1 MARKGPQP
9 LADVVGE
16 LIAPACRKRGIAS
29 VQLTLEPADLFGA
42 RFAPSAR
49 VEKIIWPA
57 RDKRD
62 GGEGATLLVRADGA
76 TALALQHIAPQIVER
91 ANLIIGWPAIQRLR
105 ITQAGAPPAPRPK
118 SARRPKPLD
127 PGAIAAVEA
136 ELDGITHQDLK
147 AALSRLGARVSQRAL
162 SKGPERP

>member
-1 MARKGPQP
+1 MARKGPKP
-9 LADVVGE
+9 LADVVGA
-16 LIAPACRKRGIAS
+16 LITPACRKRGIAA

-42 RFAPSAR
+42 RFASTAR
-49 VEKIIWPA
+49 VEKILWPA

-105 ITQAGAPPAPRPK
+105 ITQAGPSPVPRAQPAKP
-118 SARRPKPLD
+118 PKPLD

-136 ELDGITHQDLK
+136 GLGGITHQDLK

-162 SKGPERP
+162 SKEP